1 MINAIKNDLLRG
13 VSKRQ
18 FTFQFNS
25 SAKKAPLCE
34 DVKNK
39 TLTKNRTR
47 KFLQWLLLDT
57 SSTYSHDMEIFA
69 KSSTIL
75 SSVRAQIILLTR
87 FLSWQS
93 FIVSHKRMDSNSSL
107 EAFLTIAGSEA
118 IRCYILLTRQMV
130 LRRSLKGMKLKT
142 HGAKSH
148 LQKVRWIV
156 PWTNLKWLL

>member
-1 MINAIKNDLLRG
+1 MTCCG
-13 VSKRQ
+13 V
-18 FTFQFNS
+18 FQNGS
-25 SAKKAPLCE
+25 SHFSSILAQKKAPPCE

-39 TLTKNRTR
+39 TPQKKR
-47 KFLQWLLLDT
+47 KRNFLQWLLLDT

-69 KSSTIL
+69 KSSTVT

-93 FIVSHKRMDSNSSL
+93 FIVSHKRMNSNSWL

-130 LRRSLKGMKLKT
+130 LRRSLKGMKLKMCKIT
-142 HGAKSH
+142 SSESSLNCAM
-148 LQKVRWIV
+148 
-156 PWTNLKWLL
+156 N